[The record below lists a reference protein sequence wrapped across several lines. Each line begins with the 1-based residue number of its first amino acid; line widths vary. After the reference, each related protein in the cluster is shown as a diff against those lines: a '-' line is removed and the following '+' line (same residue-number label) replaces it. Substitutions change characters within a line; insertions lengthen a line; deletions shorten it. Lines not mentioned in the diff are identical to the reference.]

1 MALMTAASVLEKIV
15 SGGQTGV
22 DRAALDAALAAG
34 FPCGGWAPKGRMAE
48 DGVIPDRYP
57 LDECSIA
64 GNAERTRLNVR
75 DSDITLILILTLA
88 RGEPLEDL
96 NGEAGGDGTR
106 LTIEWADKLS
116 KPHLVVD
123 LDKTPDTDGIAD
135 WLQGER
141 AKVLNVAGPR
151 ESTAPGIYEAASK
164 FLKDVLAIIE
174 QRS

>member
-1 MALMTAASVLEKIV
+1 MAAKPAAPVLEKIV

-48 DGVIPDRYP
+48 DGAIPKRYP

-64 GNAERTRLNVR
+64 GYEERTRLNVR
-75 DSDITLILILTLA
+75 DSDATLILTWGA
-88 RGEPLEDL
+88 APEDMMGDTGE
-96 NGEAGGDGTR
+96 DGTG
-106 LTIEWADKLS
+106 LTIEWASRLS
-116 KPHLVVD
+116 KPTLVVD
-123 LDKTPDTDGIAD
+123 LATPTDTAGIAD
-135 WLQGER
+135 WLEGER

-151 ESTAPGIYEAASK
+151 ESTVPGIRAAAAE
-164 FLKDVLAIIE
+164 LMAAVLGIIQ

>member
-48 DGVIPDRYP
+48 DGAIPKRYP

-75 DSDITLILILTLA
+75 DSDATLILT
-88 RGEPLEDL
+88 RGEP
-96 NGEAGGDGTR
+96 AGGTR
-106 LTIEWADKLS
+106 LTLEWADKLS
-116 KPHLVVD
+116 KPTLVVD
-123 LDKTPDTDGIAD
+123 LAQPTDPDGIAD
-135 WLQGER
+135 WLEGER

-151 ESTAPGIYEAASK
+151 ESTVPGIGAAAAAIMK
-164 FLKDVLAIIE
+164 AVLGIIQ

>member
-1 MALMTAASVLEKIV
+1 MAASVLEKIV

-48 DGVIPDRYP
+48 DGAIPGRYP

-64 GNAERTRLNVR
+64 GYEERTRLNVR
-75 DSDITLILILTLA
+75 DSDATLILT
-88 RGEPLEDL
+88 RGKP
-96 NGEAGGDGTR
+96 AGGTG
-106 LTIEWADKLS
+106 LTIEWASKLS
-116 KPHLVVD
+116 RPTLVVD
-123 LDKTPDTDGIAD
+123 LGGPTDPEGIAD

-141 AKVLNVAGPR
+141 VGVLNVAGPR
-151 ESTAPGIYEAASK
+151 ENTAPGVYQAAAD
-164 FLKDVLAIIE
+164 LMAVLLGIIQ

>member
-1 MALMTAASVLEKIV
+1 MAAKPAAPVLEKIV

-48 DGVIPDRYP
+48 DGAIPKRYP

-64 GNAERTRLNVR
+64 GYEERTRLNVR
-75 DSDITLILILTLA
+75 DSDATLILTWGA
-88 RGEPLEDL
+88 APEDKMGDTGE
-96 NGEAGGDGTR
+96 DGTG
-106 LTIEWADKLS
+106 LTIEWASRLS
-116 KPHLVVD
+116 KPTLVVD
-123 LDKTPDTDGIAD
+123 LAQPTDTDGIAD
-135 WLQGER
+135 WLEGER

-151 ESTAPGIYEAASK
+151 ESTVPGIWAAAAE
-164 FLKDVLAIIE
+164 LMAAVLGIIQ

>member
-1 MALMTAASVLEKIV
+1 MAASVLEKIV

-48 DGVIPDRYP
+48 DGAIPGRYP

-64 GNAERTRLNVR
+64 GYQERTRLNVR
-75 DSDITLILILTLA
+75 DSDATLILT
-88 RGEPLEDL
+88 RGEPK
-96 NGEAGGDGTR
+96 GGTL

-116 KPHLVVD
+116 KPTLVVD
-123 LDKTPDTDGIAD
+123 LAQPTDTDGIAD
-135 WLQGER
+135 WLEGGR
-141 AKVLNVAGPR
+141 VKVVNVAGPR
-151 ESTAPGIYEAASK
+151 ESTVPGIGAEAAEVMK
-164 FLKDVLAIIE
+164 AVLGIIE